1 MQAAQ
6 KSSPAISKSGITKT
20 GSGSIVTKH
29 DTVISGRK
37 NACRAMEL
45 TSGIQIGDGGGF
57 DMKLSNP
64 VYNHLKSFSMA
75 EQKRSAR
82 LHDKHEK
89 ATSDMALD
97 PRSRLLLHR
106 MIDNGILEAVHGA
119 ISTGKE
125 AVILHAEGGK
135 MNDGGG
141 GGDGGVQEVL
151 VPKECAVK
159 VFKTTLNE
167 FKTRDK
173 YISDD
178 YRFRNRF
185 HKQNPRKIIHMWAE
199 KEMHNLTRMRAA
211 GMRCPDVVLLKK
223 HVLVMSFIGG
233 GGVPAPKIREAALS
247 SAQVQI
253 AYQQVYDMMHQLYRE
268 CNLIHAV

>member
-1 MQAAQ
+1 M
-6 KSSPAISKSGITKT
+6 
-20 GSGSIVTKH
+20 TKH

-106 MIDNGILEAVHGA
+106 MIDNGVLEAVHGA
-119 ISTGKE
+119 VSTGKE

-135 MNDGGG
+135 MAD
-141 GGDGGVQEVL
+141 DVL

-167 FKTRDK
+167 FKARDK
-173 YISDD
+173 YIRDD

-185 HKQNPRKIIHMWAE
+185 HKQNPRKIIHSE
-199 KEMHNLTRMRAA
+199 RHIYR
-211 GMRCPDVVLLKK
+211 
-223 HVLVMSFIGG
+223 FI
-233 GGVPAPKIREAALS
+233 PIYIHIQYS
-247 SAQVQI
+247 SHKLFERSA
-253 AYQQVYDMMHQLYRE
+253 
-268 CNLIHAV
+268 